1 MLVLSRKVGDTLVI
15 DNHTTITVTKIS
27 GNRVTLGIKAP
38 NDVRILRG
46 ELQEFEVVPA
56 GANEMDQPVVAEA
69 ATHYSI

>member
-15 DNHTTITVTKIS
+15 DNHTTVTVTKIS

-46 ELQEFEVVPA
+46 ELQEFEVIPA
-56 GANEMDQPVVAEA
+56 AKETEQPVAAEA
-69 ATHYSI
+69 ASYSI